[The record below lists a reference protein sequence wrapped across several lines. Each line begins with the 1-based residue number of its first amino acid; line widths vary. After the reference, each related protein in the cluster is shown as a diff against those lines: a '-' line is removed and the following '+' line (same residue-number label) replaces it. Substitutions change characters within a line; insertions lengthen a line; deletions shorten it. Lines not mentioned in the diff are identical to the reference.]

1 MTSQQKE
8 LECLKSGNTSRTEL
22 LKEKKNY
29 FIYSYMLFLSIG
41 RGELA
46 TVLVN
51 YIFFLGF
58 MVHVYTCSL
67 WNTLATH
74 QHFPFKVANAGTSLY

>member
-1 MTSQQKE
+1 
-8 LECLKSGNTSRTEL
+8 
-22 LKEKKNY
+22 
-29 FIYSYMLFLSIG
+29 MLFLSIG

>member
-22 LKEKKNY
+22 LKEKKILLY
-29 FIYSYMLFLSIG
+29 LQLHVFLSIG

-58 MVHVYTCSL
+58 MVHVYTCTL

-74 QHFPFKVANAGTSLY
+74 